1 MAHARAYGLRQ
12 RTGATVGVGV
22 TGIAGP
28 SGATERKPVGLV
40 YVAVSDAQKTE
51 VVSRTF
57 RGDRQR
63 VREYTAQLAL
73 DLVRHRLM

>member
-1 MAHARAYGLRQ
+1 
-12 RTGATVGVGV
+12 
-22 TGIAGP
+22 
-28 SGATERKPVGLV
+28 
-40 YVAVSDAQKTE
+40 